1 VGEAQRSSVVPN
13 WKAGLGDIEGEE
25 WGSAPDRAPAADN
38 CARVILRVVV
48 VPAPLALP
56 AVAAT
61 PPLQRRWT
69 KL

>member
-1 VGEAQRSSVVPN
+1 MVPN
-13 WKAGLGDIEGEE
+13 WKARLGDIKGEE
-25 WGSAPDRAPAADN
+25 WGSAPDGAPTVDN